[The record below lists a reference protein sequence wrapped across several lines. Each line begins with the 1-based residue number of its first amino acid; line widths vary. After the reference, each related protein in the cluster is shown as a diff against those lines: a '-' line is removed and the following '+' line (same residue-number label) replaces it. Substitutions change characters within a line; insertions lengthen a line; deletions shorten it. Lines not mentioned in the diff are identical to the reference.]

1 MAAIERK
8 TKRYPSDLTDEE
20 WEGIAP
26 LLPKPSW
33 RGRKPGVAM
42 REVLNAIRY
51 MALSGGGWRMLPKDF
66 PPWQTVYWWFR
77 RFVRLMDRE
86 CTGREASPSAG
97 VNDSQTVKAPGAT
110 VEVWPKVIPYFRTGK
125 QPARRHDT
133 DLVRPADRARIFP
146 SPRNDLSSEVASRW
160 IHGGSRASRQRRI
173 YGRTLGTRGN
183 N

>member
-1 MAAIERK
+1 M
-8 TKRYPSDLTDEE
+8 RYPSDLTDEE

-26 LLPKPSW
+26 LLPRPSW

-86 CTGREASPSAG
+86 RTAPGSQPECRGQRQPDGEGAGRHSRSLAQGHPLLQDRQASAREAKRRALGSLI
-97 VNDSQTVKAPGAT
+97 DSRSSLRLIHFLMQKPTPT
-110 VEVWPKVIPYFRTGK
+110 PKRTS
-125 QPARRHDT
+125 T
-133 DLVRPADRARIFP
+133 M
-146 SPRNDLSSEVASRW
+146 
-160 IHGGSRASRQRRI
+160 
-173 YGRTLGTRGN
+173 
-183 N
+183 